1 LVEIS
6 QNEAKVLRTLV
17 DSGGRASLED
27 ITKKAGLA
35 DSAVARA
42 VLNLSQNRLVT
53 EMVEKKTELSLTDE
67 GRTFARVGLPERII
81 LLEVKNRGG
90 RLSLKEA
97 LQYSKL
103 AEKYGSIATGWISR
117 KKWGTIEKSGSD
129 LVIVARSE
137 GQVDEDE
144 EILARLKKDVLILEE
159 LPSGLKE
166 AALRLTKR
174 NLVESR
180 VRNDREAEITEA

>member
-1 LVEIS
+1 MVEIS
-6 QNEAKVLRTLV
+6 QNEARVLKTLV
-17 DSGGRASLED
+17 DSVGKASLED
-27 ITKKAGLA
+27 LTKKSGLA

-42 VLNLSQNRLVT
+42 VLSLSENQFVKER
-53 EMVEKKTELSLTDE
+53 VEKKTELNLTDE

-97 LQYSKL
+97 LQHSKL

-137 GQVDEDE
+137 APVD
-144 EILARLKKDVLILEE
+144 
-159 LPSGLKE
+159 
-166 AALRLTKR
+166 
-174 NLVESR
+174 
-180 VRNDREAEITEA
+180 